1 MLTSTT
7 CRILFAACLS
17 ALCLIALSTHAA
29 TITVTNTNDSGPGSL
44 RQTLA
49 AANDGDTINFG
60 VTGTITLVTGH
71 LLVNK
76 SVIIS
81 GPGANYLAVDAN
93 HASRVFYIAPGKA
106 VIISRLTIANG
117 SAPFAANGGGIN
129 NDHAILTLSE
139 CALSSNSALNG
150 AGIFNDGS
158 AGNATLT
165 VLNSTFSGNS
175 AGGSGG
181 GIFNNGERSGS
192 ASLSV
197 NNSTLSGNSTPGDGA
212 GILNDGSGGSA
223 TLTITNSTLSGNLA
237 TGYGGGICSYGHFG
251 SATSTITDSTV
262 SGNSAGHNGGGIFND
277 GFGGN
282 AALTVTSSTFSG
294 NDYWGISIEAVQCC
308 ATLTISN
315 TVLNAAAG
323 RANIYNAY
331 GTVTSLGYNLSSD
344 NGGGFLIATGDRIN
358 TDPMLGPLQDN
369 GGLTFTHELLFGSP
383 AFDAGDPNL
392 TPLPQYDQ
400 RGLGFPRVVNGRIDI
415 GSFESHFTPT
425 PTPTPTSTPTAT
437 ATATATS
444 TPTATATATATA
456 TSTPT
461 ATATATPTPTPTPTP
476 AYAAQVQAPINP
488 DGSSTFNVRRG
499 VVPVK
504 FNLTLGGIATC
515 DLPPATIALTRTA
528 GGVIGEINESD
539 YSGNADTGSN
549 FRIDSCQYVYNLD
562 ARALGVGT
570 YRVDIM
576 IGGQVVGNA
585 TFGLN

>member
-1 MLTSTT
+1 MKQMTPMNRLIKFPDALCHSVSSHRPNRPRGGFVTTTREQLAEIGRAFARGDKRTVDQVCEKLRATSLRRLRNTVSRNSPLDSWKEMKTLITEHIFNSNT
-7 CRILFAACLS
+7 CRSLFATCLS
-17 ALCLIALSTHAA
+17 ALCLIALSTQAA

-60 VTGTITLVTGH
+60 VTGTITLVTGQ

-76 SVIIS
+76 NVIIS
-81 GPGANYLAVDAN
+81 GSGTNYLAVDAN
-93 HASRVFYIAPGKA
+93 HASRVFYIASGKA

-129 NDHAILTLSE
+129 NDHAILTVSE
-139 CALSSNSALNG
+139 CTLTGNSALNG
-150 AGIFNDGS
+150 GGIFNDGS
-158 AGNATLT
+158 AGTATLT
-165 VLNSTFSGNS
+165 VLNSTFSGNTVG
-175 AGGSGG
+175 AGGG

-197 NNSTLSGNSTPGDGA
+197 NNSTLIGNSTPFDGA

-251 SATSTITDSTV
+251 SATVTITDSTV

-308 ATLTISN
+308 ATLTIRN

-344 NGGGFLIATGDRIN
+344 NGGGSLTATGDRIN
-358 TDPMLGPLQDN
+358 TDPML
-369 GGLTFTHELLFGSP
+369 
-383 AFDAGDPNL
+383 
-392 TPLPQYDQ
+392 
-400 RGLGFPRVVNGRIDI
+400 
-415 GSFESHFTPT
+415 
-425 PTPTPTSTPTAT
+425 
-437 ATATATS
+437 
-444 TPTATATATATA
+444 
-456 TSTPT
+456 
-461 ATATATPTPTPTPTP
+461 
-476 AYAAQVQAPINP
+476 
-488 DGSSTFNVRRG
+488 
-499 VVPVK
+499 
-504 FNLTLGGIATC
+504 
-515 DLPPATIALTRTA
+515 
-528 GGVIGEINESD
+528 
-539 YSGNADTGSN
+539 
-549 FRIDSCQYVYNLD
+549 
-562 ARALGVGT
+562 
-570 YRVDIM
+570 
-576 IGGQVVGNA
+576 
-585 TFGLN
+585 